1 MNSPL
6 ILVVEDDKNISRAT
20 SAMLELEGYRV
31 YTADT
36 LTEGEALAEKYN
48 PDLTVLDIML
58 PDGNGLDYCRALRSR
73 NNGGRI
79 LFLSALNTH
88 EDVINGLRAGGD
100 DYLAKP
106 YLTDEL
112 LLRIKALL
120 RRGRIGADELG
131 STGPLL
137 WNRFSRQVT
146 AGGRDLLLT
155 PREYAILELLCGEPG
170 RYFTPE
176 EIYKAVWNSEPL
188 ENLSPVHNHIY
199 SLRQKLAGSGAEIR
213 STRNRGYMI
222 YCEKAQCAKNRP

>member
-20 SAMLELEGYRV
+20 RAMLELEGYRV

-36 LTEGEALAEKYN
+36 LAEGKALTEKYK
-48 PDLTVLDIML
+48 PDLIVLDILL
-58 PDGNGLDYCRALRSR
+58 PDGNGLDYCRTLREQ
-73 NNGGRI
+73 NDGGRI

-120 RRGRIGADELG
+120 RRGRIGASTPDG
-131 STGPLL
+131 TGPLV
-137 WNRFSRQVT
+137 WNRLSRQVT
-146 AGGRDLLLT
+146 ADGKDLLLT
-155 PREYAILELLCGEPG
+155 PREYAVLALLCQEPG
-170 RYFTPE
+170 HYFAPE
-176 EIYKAVWNSEPL
+176 EIYRNVWNAEPL
-188 ENLSPVHNHIY
+188 DNLSPVHNHIY
-199 SLRQKLAGSGAEIR
+199 SLRRKLEGTGVVIR
-213 STRNRGYMI
+213 SNRSCGYTV
-222 YCEKAQCAKNRP
+222 CW

>member
-1 MNSPL
+1 MDTPL
-6 ILVVEDDKNISRAT
+6 ILIVEDDKNISRAT
-20 SAMLELEGYRV
+20 ASLLELKGYHV
-31 YTADT
+31 CTAQT
-36 LTEGEALAEKYN
+36 LTESKAAVDSLA
-48 PDLTVLDIML
+48 PDLIVLDILL
-58 PDGNGLDYCRALRSR
+58 PDGNGLDYCRTLRSR
-73 NNGGRI
+73 NDGGRI

-88 EDVINGLRAGGD
+88 DDVINGLRAGGD

-120 RRGRIGADELG
+120 RRGRIGADEQ
-131 STGPLL
+131 SRTGPLV
-137 WNRFSRQVT
+137 WNRLSRQV
-146 AGGRDLLLT
+146 AANGKDLLLT
-155 PREYAILELLCGEPG
+155 PHEYAILELLCGEPG

>member
-1 MNSPL
+1 MTNPL
-6 ILVVEDDKNISRAT
+6 ILVIEDDKNISRAT
-20 SAMLELEGYRV
+20 RAMLELEGYRV
-31 YTADT
+31 YTAETLAEGNT
-36 LTEGEALAEKYN
+36 LTEKYK
-48 PDLTVLDIML
+48 PDLTVLDILL
-58 PDGNGLDYCRALRSR
+58 PDGNGLDYCRTLREQ

-106 YLTDEL
+106 YITDEL

-120 RRGRIGADELG
+120 RRGRIGESALDR
-131 STGPLL
+131 SGPLV
-137 WNRFSRQVT
+137 WNRLSRQV
-146 AGGRDLLLT
+146 AVNGQDLLLT
-155 PREYAILELLCGEPG
+155 PREYAVLELLCGEPG
-170 RYFTPE
+170 QYFTPE

-213 STRNRGYMI
+213 STRSRGYMI
-222 YCEKAQCAKNRP
+222 SW

>member
-1 MNSPL
+1 MMNPL

-20 SAMLELEGYRV
+20 RAMLELEGYRV
-31 YTADT
+31 FTAGT
-36 LTEGEALAEKYN
+36 LAEGEALTEKYN

-58 PDGNGLDYCRALRSR
+58 PDGNGLDYCRTLRSR
-73 NNGGRI
+73 SNGGRI

-120 RRGRIGADELG
+120 RRGRIDADKPDG
-131 STGPLL
+131 TGPLV
-137 WNRFSRQVT
+137 WNRLSRQVS
-146 AGGRDLLLT
+146 AKGRDLLLT
-155 PREYAILELLCGEPG
+155 PREYAVLELLCGEPG

-176 EIYKAVWNSEPL
+176 EIYKAVWNAEPL
-188 ENLSPVHNHIY
+188 ENLSPCTIIFT
-199 SLRQKLAGSGAEIR
+199 ACGR
-213 STRNRGYMI
+213 SSPIPEPRY
-222 YCEKAQCAKNRP
+222 ARPAAADI

>member
-1 MNSPL
+1 MNTPL

-20 SAMLELEGYRV
+20 RAMLELEGYRV
-31 YTADT
+31 YTAETLADGKS
-36 LTEGEALAEKYN
+36 LTEKYK
-48 PDLTVLDIML
+48 PDLIILDILL
-58 PDGNGLDYCRALRSR
+58 PDGNGLDYCRTLRSH

-120 RRGRIGADELG
+120 RRGRIGADELEQ
-131 STGPLL
+131 TGPFT
-137 WNRFSRQVT
+137 WNRLSRQVT
-146 AGGRDLLLT
+146 AVGRDLLLT
-155 PREYAILELLCGEPG
+155 PREYAVLELLCGEPG

-188 ENLSPVHNHIY
+188 EILSPVHNHIY
-199 SLRQKLAGSGAEIR
+199 SLRQKLAGSGAEIC

-222 YCEKAQCAKNRP
+222 SW